1 MTSFERRIIIMNI
14 LYKRKYEITENLAN
28 ELNVSARTIRRDI
41 VELSMLIPLY
51 TKTGRYGGGIYILDR
66 CR

>member
-1 MTSFERRIIIMNI
+1 MNI

-41 VELSMLIPLY
+41 VELSRLIPLY
-51 TKTGRYGGGIYILDR
+51 TKTGRYGGGIYILDS